1 MSISRRDWLFSVMF
15 SLQLLV
21 FWIDSD
27 AFMCDEKTSLA
38 TLPAYVL
45 LKFIESIFSEFSL
58 GLLKVALFLVLHLL
72 SSYTLFCFSA
82 HAHLLSSMWTS
93 DDGRILVRG
102 KEHTPVSSFCQ
113 GLFDLNSLP
122 STLFEFRFGVSM
134 PQVHRK
140 QPIVLIFDDF
150 RCLTRCVSRCV
161 RRCVAVS
168 RHSPNPSP
176 IPDSCPVSNMWTF
189 CR

>member
-45 LKFIESIFSEFSL
+45 FNFIESIFSEFSL

-72 SSYTLFCFSA
+72 SYTLSCSSA
-82 HAHLLSSMWTS
+82 HAHLLSSMWTT

-102 KEHTPVSSFCQ
+102 KENTPVSSFCQ
-113 GLFDLNSLP
+113 RLFQLLVQS
-122 STLFEFRFGVSM
+122 
-134 PQVHRK
+134 
-140 QPIVLIFDDF
+140 
-150 RCLTRCVSRCV
+150 
-161 RRCVAVS
+161 AV
-168 RHSPNPSP
+168 
-176 IPDSCPVSNMWTF
+176 
-189 CR
+189 